1 MKICPR
7 CGNRS
12 FKAKLNAEQ
21 WWYFDSDGEVV
32 DKSELVFTANG
43 KADVWEC
50 EDCGYK
56 CNPDC
61 FEYKNKYETFRL
73 AECVFDLTTIA
84 CMHKFNELDVDSRE
98 VLNKI
103 YELASEFENSYD
115 ETDDYYTAIEAF
127 GIKRLGEY
135 FKKYEK

>member
-7 CGNRS
+7 CGNRN

-21 WWYFDSDGEVV
+21 WWYFDKDGEVF

-50 EDCGYK
+50 IDCGYK
-56 CNPDC
+56 CAPDR
-61 FEYKNKYETFRL
+61 FEYKDKYETFRL

-103 YELASEFENSYD
+103 YELASEFENSFD
-115 ETDDYYTAIEAF
+115 DTDDYYTAIEDF
-127 GIKRLGEY
+127 GIKKLGEY